1 MKGIKEVLNETY
13 NLNQDKLIEDY
24 DKAIESNSTLKK
36 VVENLNL
43 PKSYLMKYTTSLEE
57 TAKELKNCKHCKN
70 ILECKNSYPGYVF
83 YPDILS
89 DNLVFDYVPCKYK
102 KELDKK
108 NKYKENIYLFDVP
121 KEIKEA
127 SMKNIDINDPNR
139 FEIIKWLKNFLDTYQ
154 PKSGMKGLYLNG
166 NFGCGKTYMIAATLN
181 ELSKKGIKSAIVYWP
196 EFLRSLKESFDDD
209 FKERF
214 NYIKKINILLIDD
227 IGAENVTPWGRD
239 EILGTILQYR
249 MENGLTTFFT
259 SNLTYDELETVL
271 SLSKGKIEEL
281 KATRIMERIKNLSIN
296 MSLIGENR
304 RK

>member
-1 MKGIKEVLNETY
+1 MEELNKIKIFNKYDEGGLKKEY
-13 NLNQDKLIEDY
+13 LESLKDKSFEDY
-24 DKAIESNSTLKK
+24 VRTIH
-36 VVENLNL
+36 L
-43 PKSYLMKYTTSLEE
+43 PHEVLMKYTQRLVECNKERNNCLNCKGLKYCKNEIYGSCLKERLENNNLIFE
-57 TAKELKNCKHCKN
+57 YVNCRYKTKELKEDNKN
-70 ILECKNSYPGYVF
+70 VYVF
-83 YPDILS
+83 DI
-89 DNLVFDYVPCKYK
+89 
-102 KELDKK
+102 
-108 NKYKENIYLFDVP
+108 P
-121 KEIKEA
+121 KEIKNA
-127 SMKNIDINDPNR
+127 KMKDI
-139 FEIIKWLKNFLDTYQ
+139 FLDDANRKQVITWLSKFIKEYDVN
-154 PKSGMKGLYLNG
+154 KKVKGLYLNG

-259 SNLTYDELETVL
+259 SNLTYDGLETVL

>member
-1 MKGIKEVLNETY
+1 MYINRNEKFY
-13 NLNQDKLIEDY
+13 LR
-24 DKAIESNSTLKK
+24 KK
-36 VVENLNL
+36 TE
-43 PKSYLMKYTTSLEE
+43 
-57 TAKELKNCKHCKN
+57 
-70 ILECKNSYPGYVF
+70 GYC
-83 YPDILS
+83 D
-89 DNLVFDYVPCKYK
+89 
-102 KELDKK
+102 
-108 NKYKENIYLFDVP
+108 
-121 KEIKEA
+121 EA
-127 SMKNIDINDPNR
+127 SIQSA
-139 FEIIKWLKNFLDTYQ
+139 E
-154 PKSGMKGLYLNG
+154 
-166 NFGCGKTYMIAATLN
+166 
-181 ELSKKGIKSAIVYWP
+181 SAINA
-196 EFLRSLKESFDDD
+196 FFGFDDD

>member
-1 MKGIKEVLNETY
+1 
-13 NLNQDKLIEDY
+13 
-24 DKAIESNSTLKK
+24 
-36 VVENLNL
+36 
-43 PKSYLMKYTTSLEE
+43 
-57 TAKELKNCKHCKN
+57 
-70 ILECKNSYPGYVF
+70 
-83 YPDILS
+83 
-89 DNLVFDYVPCKYK
+89 
-102 KELDKK
+102 
-108 NKYKENIYLFDVP
+108 
-121 KEIKEA
+121 
-127 SMKNIDINDPNR
+127 
-139 FEIIKWLKNFLDTYQ
+139 
-154 PKSGMKGLYLNG
+154 
-166 NFGCGKTYMIAATLN
+166 MIA
-181 ELSKKGIKSAIVYWP
+181 
-196 EFLRSLKESFDDD
+196 DD

>member
-1 MKGIKEVLNETY
+1 MEELNKIKIFNKYDEGSLKKEY
-13 NLNQDKLIEDY
+13 LESLKDKSFEDY
-24 DKAIESNSTLKK
+24 VRTIH
-36 VVENLNL
+36 L
-43 PKSYLMKYTTSLEE
+43 PHEVLMKYTQRLVECNKERNNCLNCKGLKYCKNEIYGSCLKERLENNNLIFE
-57 TAKELKNCKHCKN
+57 YVNCRYKTKELKEDNKN
-70 ILECKNSYPGYVF
+70 VYVF
-83 YPDILS
+83 DI
-89 DNLVFDYVPCKYK
+89 
-102 KELDKK
+102 
-108 NKYKENIYLFDVP
+108 P
-121 KEIKEA
+121 KEIKNA
-127 SMKNIDINDPNR
+127 KMKDIYLDDANR
-139 FEIIKWLKNFLDTYQ
+139 KQVITWLSKFIKEYDVNK
-154 PKSGMKGLYLNG
+154 KVKGLYLNG

>member
-1 MKGIKEVLNETY
+1 MEELNKIKIFNKYDEGGLKKEY
-13 NLNQDKLIEDY
+13 LESLKDKSFEDY
-24 DKAIESNSTLKK
+24 VRTIH
-36 VVENLNL
+36 L
-43 PKSYLMKYTTSLEE
+43 PHEVLMKYTQRLVECNKERNNCLNCKGLKYCKNEIYGSCLKERLENNNLIFE
-57 TAKELKNCKHCKN
+57 YVNCRYKTKELKEDNKN
-70 ILECKNSYPGYVF
+70 VYVF
-83 YPDILS
+83 DI
-89 DNLVFDYVPCKYK
+89 
-102 KELDKK
+102 
-108 NKYKENIYLFDVP
+108 P
-121 KEIKEA
+121 KEIKNA
-127 SMKNIDINDPNR
+127 KMKDIYLDDANR
-139 FEIIKWLKNFLDTYQ
+139 KQVITWLSKFIKEYDVNK
-154 PKSGMKGLYLNG
+154 KVKGLYLNG

-227 IGAENVTPWGRD
+227 IGAENLTPCGRD

-249 MENGLTTFFT
+249 MDNGLTTFFT

-281 KATRIMERIKNLSIN
+281 KATRIMERIKHLSIN

>member
-1 MKGIKEVLNETY
+1 MEELNKIKIFNKYDECGLKKEY
-13 NLNQDKLIEDY
+13 LESLKDKSFEDY
-24 DKAIESNSTLKK
+24 VRTIH
-36 VVENLNL
+36 L
-43 PKSYLMKYTTSLEE
+43 PHEVLMKYTQRLVECNKERNNCLNCKGLKYCKNEIYGSSLKERLE
-57 TAKELKNCKHCKN
+57 NNNLIFEYVNCRYKTKELKEDNKN
-70 ILECKNSYPGYVF
+70 VYVF
-83 YPDILS
+83 DI
-89 DNLVFDYVPCKYK
+89 
-102 KELDKK
+102 
-108 NKYKENIYLFDVP
+108 P
-121 KEIKEA
+121 KEIKNA
-127 SMKNIDINDPNR
+127 KMKDIYLDDANR
-139 FEIIKWLKNFLDTYQ
+139 KQVITWLSKFIKEYDVNK
-154 PKSGMKGLYLNG
+154 KVKGLYLNG

>member
-1 MKGIKEVLNETY
+1 MEELNKIKIFNKYDESGLKKEY
-13 NLNQDKLIEDY
+13 LEALKDKSFEDY
-24 DKAIESNSTLKK
+24 VRTIH
-36 VVENLNL
+36 L
-43 PKSYLMKYTTSLEE
+43 PHEVLMKYTQRLVECNKERNSCLNCKGLKYCKNEIYGSCIKERLENNNLIFE
-57 TAKELKNCKHCKN
+57 YVNCRYKTKELKEDNKN
-70 ILECKNSYPGYVF
+70 VYVF
-83 YPDILS
+83 DI
-89 DNLVFDYVPCKYK
+89 
-102 KELDKK
+102 
-108 NKYKENIYLFDVP
+108 P
-121 KEIKEA
+121 KEIKNA
-127 SMKNIDINDPNR
+127 KMKDIYLDDANR
-139 FEIIKWLKNFLDTYQ
+139 KQVITWLSKFIKEYDVNK
-154 PKSGMKGLYLNG
+154 KVKGLYLNG

-227 IGAENVTPWGRD
+227 IGAEVVTPWGRD

>member
-1 MKGIKEVLNETY
+1 MEELNKIKIFNKYDEGGLKKEY
-13 NLNQDKLIEDY
+13 LESLKDKSFEDY
-24 DKAIESNSTLKK
+24 VRTIH
-36 VVENLNL
+36 L
-43 PKSYLMKYTTSLEE
+43 PHEVLMKYTQRLVECNKERNNCLNCKGLKYCKNEIYGSCLKERLENNNLIFE
-57 TAKELKNCKHCKN
+57 YVNCRYKTKELKEDNKN
-70 ILECKNSYPGYVF
+70 VYVF
-83 YPDILS
+83 DI
-89 DNLVFDYVPCKYK
+89 
-102 KELDKK
+102 
-108 NKYKENIYLFDVP
+108 P
-121 KEIKEA
+121 KEIKNA
-127 SMKNIDINDPNR
+127 KMKDIYLDDANR
-139 FEIIKWLKNFLDTYQ
+139 KQVITWLSKFIKEYDVNK
-154 PKSGMKGLYLNG
+154 KVKGLYLNG

-259 SNLTYDELETVL
+259 SNSTYDELETVL

>member
-1 MKGIKEVLNETY
+1 MEELNKIKIFNKYDEGGLKKEY
-13 NLNQDKLIEDY
+13 LESLKDKSFEDY
-24 DKAIESNSTLKK
+24 VRTIH
-36 VVENLNL
+36 L
-43 PKSYLMKYTTSLEE
+43 PHEVLMKYTQRLVECNKERNNCLNCKGLEYCKNE
-57 TAKELKNCKHCKN
+57 IYGSCLKERLENNNLIFEYVNCRYKTKELKEDNKN
-70 ILECKNSYPGYVF
+70 VYVF
-83 YPDILS
+83 DI
-89 DNLVFDYVPCKYK
+89 
-102 KELDKK
+102 
-108 NKYKENIYLFDVP
+108 P
-121 KEIKEA
+121 KEIKNA
-127 SMKNIDINDPNR
+127 KMKDI
-139 FEIIKWLKNFLDTYQ
+139 FLDDANRKQVITCLSKFIKEYDVN
-154 PKSGMKGLYLNG
+154 KKVKGLYLNG

-296 MSLIGENR
+296 MILIGENR

>member
-1 MKGIKEVLNETY
+1 MEDLNKNKIFSKYDESGLKKEYKEALK
-13 NLNQDKLIEDY
+13 DKSFEDY
-24 DKAIESNSTLKK
+24 VRTIH
-36 VVENLNL
+36 L
-43 PKSYLMKYTTSLEE
+43 PHDVLMKYTQRLIECCNERNNCLNCRGLKYCKNEIYGSCLKDRLENNNLIFE
-57 TAKELKNCKHCKN
+57 YVNCRYKTKELKENNKN
-70 ILECKNSYPGYVF
+70 VYVF
-83 YPDILS
+83 DI
-89 DNLVFDYVPCKYK
+89 
-102 KELDKK
+102 
-108 NKYKENIYLFDVP
+108 P
-121 KEIKEA
+121 KEIRNAKIKDIYLDDANRKEVITWLY
-127 SMKNIDINDPNR
+127 KFIKEYDPN
-139 FEIIKWLKNFLDTYQ
+139 KKV
-154 PKSGMKGLYLNG
+154 KGLYLNG
-166 NFGCGKTYMIAATLN
+166 NFGCGKTYMVAATLN
-181 ELSKKGIKSAIVYWP
+181 ELSKKGIKSAIIYWP

-259 SNLTYDELETVL
+259 SNLTYDELEKVL

-296 MSLIGENR
+296 MNLIGENR